1 YVRITDSSVVAY
13 VTLQFEERDLQFSD
27 KEGVDTAAVNVYGT
41 VTSMTRKPI
50 ARFEPTLKVD
60 APPDMLEAYKNQKE
74 VYQQAVP
81 LPPGRYRLNIV
92 AKDINSGNTNVYEA
106 ALDVPHFTD
115 DRLAS
120 TSLFLADTIERLPTN
135 SIGGGK
141 FTIGDLKVRP
151 RVGET
156 FNLSS
161 GADPKMGVYM
171 QFYNFAPDEKTNKP
185 EGNIEYIIN
194 KIGTKDS
201 LFDVTEDLSQV
212 PFASAN
218 QVTVQKLL
226 PLKTLGPGVYTLTVK
241 ATDKRANQTVQQQ
254 EKFIVN

>member
-1 YVRITDSSVVAY
+1 
-13 VTLQFEERDLQFSD
+13 
-27 KEGVDTAAVNVYGT
+27 
-41 VTSMTRKPI
+41 M
-50 ARFEPTLKVD
+50 
-60 APPDMLEAYKNQKE
+60 
-74 VYQQAVP
+74 
-81 LPPGRYRLNIV
+81 
-92 AKDINSGNTNVYEA
+92 AKDINSGNTNEYEA
-106 ALDVPHFTD
+106 ALDVPHFSD

-120 TSLFLADTIERLPTN
+120 SSLFLADTIERLPTN
-135 SIGGGK
+135 SIGGGQ

-156 FNLSS
+156 FHLTS
-161 GADPKMGVYM
+161 GMESEKKMGVYM

-185 EGNIEYIIN
+185 DGNIEYIIN
-194 KIGTKDS
+194 KIGTTGS
-201 LFDVTEDLSQV
+201 LFDVTEDLSQIRY
-212 PFASAN
+212 ASAN